1 MEGTT
6 VQCFLHMYSNCFG
19 HRVSIMQ
26 IFNYIMKK
34 GDGLFINLYACNLLL
49 LEWLQQTRISLSLFD
64 VQGLG
69 YLKESVCKCNC
80 FDVI

>member
-1 MEGTT
+1 
-6 VQCFLHMYSNCFG
+6 
-19 HRVSIMQ
+19 MQ

-34 GDGLFINLYACNLLL
+34 GNLLKGYAFCYIILL

-69 YLKESVCKCNC
+69 YLKESVCKLTC
-80 FDVI
+80 FILIISIARVFRI